1 MENVEAPAPTP
12 DERTIAMLAHFLQI
26 FAWFWGPLI
35 VYLVKRESRFVAF
48 HALQALF
55 LQIIFMV
62 FWFGS
67 FSVWMAFIFGFF
79 VIQGDKPHNSQAP
92 PLWLFIL
99 FPALWGLM
107 MCGWILNITLGI
119 IFGIKASKGEWAQ
132 YPILGRWARR
142 LAG

>member
-1 MENVEAPAPTP
+1 MEPTEVIPPTP
-12 DERTIAMLAHFLQI
+12 DERTIAMLAHLMQI
-26 FAWFWGPLI
+26 FAWFWGPLV

-55 LQIIFMV
+55 LQIILYGFV
-62 FWFGS
+62 VCWDGCLDGVHVWFRHPSWRLAPQLAGSPYGAPHS
-67 FSVWMAFIFGFF
+67 FSC
-79 VIQGDKPHNSQAP
+79 H
-92 PLWLFIL
+92 L
-99 FPALWGLM
+99 GLM